1 MDLMQMLQAQL
12 SEPVI
17 GQISRQIG
25 ATEQQTATASNG
37 IFTAL
42 LGGLAQNTANKDG
55 LSALVAALDR
65 DHDGNALDD
74 LAGFV
79 GGMLTGSIAGR
90 NTNGSGILGHILGD
104 RQAAVAQNIGDKTG
118 LSSDQVAKL
127 MPILAPI
134 AMSLLA
140 RMLKKTPQEAPS
152 PAQGSGGMG
161 ELARVLMGSAQNA
174 QKGDFGDLLSGV
186 LGGLSVPGGTQ
197 SPTSGGSI
205 FENILRKIF
214 KG

>member
-1 MDLMQMLQAQL
+1 MQMLQAQL

-42 LGGLAQNTANKDG
+42 LGGLAQNTSNKDG
-55 LSALVAALDR
+55 LSSLVAALDR
-65 DHDGNALDD
+65 DHDGSALDD

-79 GGMLTGSIAGR
+79 GGMLSGSIAGR
-90 NTNGSGILGHILGD
+90 NANGNGILGHILGD
-104 RQAAVAQNIGDKTG
+104 RQASVAQNIGEKTG

-140 RMLKKTPQEAPS
+140 RMLKKSPQEATAPT
-152 PAQGSGGMG
+152 PGTGGMG
-161 ELARVLMGSAQNA
+161 ELARILMGSAQHA

-186 LGGLSVPGGTQ
+186 LGGLPGQGGSQ
-197 SPTSGGSI
+197 PANSGGSI
-205 FENILRKIF
+205 FANILRRVF
-214 KG
+214 KS